1 MRSIVLKA
9 NYFFVKHIETFKY
22 FNQYNYMNKTIY
34 ALALGVFGVITTEFG
49 VIGILPILAKHF
61 KVSIDTA
68 GWLLSGFALT
78 VALCGPFVT
87 ALTKK
92 INRKTMLLF
101 VLITFILSNLL
112 SAFASNFT
120 VLLISRI
127 LPAVFYPA
135 FWAIA
140 LTLAMKQVAPK
151 DAPKAISIVMTG
163 LSVAT
168 VLGVPLTT
176 YFADLF
182 NWQASFFT
190 AGFVNLIA
198 FLILLFAVPSTP
210 VEKQKTGKQD
220 FSILKEPLVWINYLY
235 ILLMIAGMFA
245 TYSYLADYFT
255 QITKMNGVQVSLM
268 LLLFGGAGIL
278 GNWIVGKIVNRNLQ
292 MAFRYFPVALILVE
306 ILAYFFGS
314 FFIPMTLVILVWG
327 FVHTSGFLIGN
338 TRGVYGIPRESL
350 EFSNSFLPSFF
361 NLGITIGTMVS
372 GWMIKRTSVHDVI
385 WISILFLIGAFAL
398 SFVKTKPIK
407 ANENVVKNEQEPML
421 AFH

>member
-1 MRSIVLKA
+1 
-9 NYFFVKHIETFKY
+9 
-22 FNQYNYMNKTIY
+22 MNKTIY

-49 VIGILPILAKHF
+49 VIGILPILAEHF

-78 VALCGPFVT
+78 VAVCGPFVT
-87 ALTKK
+87 ALTKQ

-101 VLITFILSNLL
+101 VLATFILSNLA

-120 VLLISRI
+120 VLLVSRI
-127 LPAVFYPA
+127 LPAIFYPA

-151 DAPKAISIVMTG
+151 DAPKAISVVMTG

-182 NWQASFFT
+182 NWKASFFT
-190 AGFVNLIA
+190 AGAVNLVA
-198 FLILLFAVPSTP
+198 FLILLFSVPSTP
-210 VEKQKTGKQD
+210 VSKKKSATQD
-220 FSILKEPLVWINYLY
+220 FSLLKHPLVWVNNLY

-245 TYSYLADYFT
+245 TYSYLADYFK
-255 QITKMNGVQVSLM
+255 QITHMNGKQVSLM
-268 LLLFGGAGIL
+268 LLLFGSAGIV
-278 GNWIVGKIVNRNLQ
+278 GNWAFGKVINRNVHNC
-292 MAFRYFPVALILVE
+292 FRYFPIALILVE

-314 FFIPMTLVILVWG
+314 YFVPMTVIIVLWG
-327 FVHTSGFLIGN
+327 FIHTAGFLVGN
-338 TRGVYGIPRESL
+338 TRGVHGIPSEAL

-361 NLGITIGTMVS
+361 NLGITLGTMVS
-372 GWMIKRTSVHDVI
+372 GAVINHSNIHQII
-385 WISILFLIGAFAL
+385 WISAIFLLAAFGL
-398 SFVKTKPIK
+398 SFVKIKKPVPGNHVPSEDQEKPILMH
-407 ANENVVKNEQEPML
+407 A
-421 AFH
+421 